1 MDLEALKDA
10 VILGDVKGSILLTE
24 VAIQAG
30 HSPQKILEEALAP
43 AMEIVGDKF
52 RCNEVYVPEVLVA
65 ARAMKKSLALLKPL
79 LTQTGVK
86 PVATAVIGTVKGDLH
101 DIGKNLVCMML
112 EGAGFEVVDAGAD
125 VAPEKFVQAVKETK
139 AQILGISSLLT
150 TTMLGMKDVLRAL
163 EQADLRKQVKVMV
176 GGAPVTQSFADG
188 SAPTPTARTPQWRR
202 TRPRSCSA
210 SDKSEKR
217 FGPRT
222 SCHDRGGAGVR
233 EFLSMSHEPRAT
245 SRSKRHLI
253 ACEVFRD
260 EFEAVCPPEM
270 ARTYLE
276 QGLHRTPGKMPAAI
290 QAVMDGLPADTEP

>member
-1 MDLEALKDA
+1 MDLDALKEA

-30 HSPQKILEEALAP
+30 HSPQKILDEALAP

-112 EGAGFEVVDAGAD
+112 EGAGFEVVDVGAD
-125 VAPEKFVQAVKETK
+125 VTPEKFVQAVKDTK
-139 AQILGISSLLT
+139 AQILGISTLLT

-176 GGAPVTQSFADG
+176 GGAPVTQSFADEIG
-188 SAPTPTARTPQWRR
+188 ADAYGESAAV
-202 TRPRSCSA
+202 A
-210 SDKSEKR
+210 ADKAKELL
-217 FGPRT
+217 GI
-222 SCHDRGGAGVR
+222 G
-233 EFLSMSHEPRAT
+233 
-245 SRSKRHLI
+245 
-253 ACEVFRD
+253 
-260 EFEAVCPPEM
+260 
-270 ARTYLE
+270 
-276 QGLHRTPGKMPAAI
+276 
-290 QAVMDGLPADTEP
+290 

>member
-1 MDLEALKDA
+1 M
-10 VILGDVKGSILLTE
+10 TE

-30 HSPQKILEEALAP
+30 HSPQRILEEALAP

-112 EGAGFEVVDAGAD
+112 EGAGFEVVDVGAD
-125 VAPEKFVQAVKETK
+125 VAPEKFVQAVKDTK

-150 TTMLGMKDVLRAL
+150 TTMLGMKDILMAL

-176 GGAPVTQSFADG
+176 GGAPVTQSFADEIG
-188 SAPTPTARTPQWRR
+188 ADAYGESAAV
-202 TRPRSCSA
+202 A
-210 SDKSEKR
+210 ADKAKELL
-217 FGPRT
+217 GI
-222 SCHDRGGAGVR
+222 G
-233 EFLSMSHEPRAT
+233 
-245 SRSKRHLI
+245 
-253 ACEVFRD
+253 
-260 EFEAVCPPEM
+260 
-270 ARTYLE
+270 
-276 QGLHRTPGKMPAAI
+276 
-290 QAVMDGLPADTEP
+290 

>member
-1 MDLEALKDA
+1 MDLEALKEA
-10 VILGDVKGSILLTE
+10 VILGDVKGSSLLTE

-30 HSPQKILEEALAP
+30 HSPQKILDEALAP

-112 EGAGFEVVDAGAD
+112 EGAGFEVVDVGAD
-125 VAPEKFVQAVKETK
+125 VAPEKFVQALKDTK
-139 AQILGISSLLT
+139 AQILGISTLLT

-176 GGAPVTQSFADG
+176 GGAPVTQSFADEIG
-188 SAPTPTARTPQWRR
+188 ADAYGESAAV
-202 TRPRSCSA
+202 A
-210 SDKSEKR
+210 V
-217 FGPRT
+217 
-222 SCHDRGGAGVR
+222 DRAKELLG
-233 EFLSMSHEPRAT
+233 
-245 SRSKRHLI
+245 I
-253 ACEVFRD
+253 
-260 EFEAVCPPEM
+260 
-270 ARTYLE
+270 
-276 QGLHRTPGKMPAAI
+276 GLR
-290 QAVMDGLPADTEP
+290 

>member
-1 MDLEALKDA
+1 MDLDALKEA
-10 VILGDVKGSILLTE
+10 VILGDVKGSNLLTE

-112 EGAGFEVVDAGAD
+112 EGAGFEVVDVGAD
-125 VAPEKFVQAVKETK
+125 VAPEKFVQAVKDTK
-139 AQILGISSLLT
+139 AQILGISTLLT

-176 GGAPVTQSFADG
+176 GGAPVTQSFADEIG
-188 SAPTPTARTPQWRR
+188 ADAYGEN
-202 TRPRSCSA
+202 A
-210 SDKSEKR
+210 AVAADKAKELL
-217 FGPRT
+217 GI
-222 SCHDRGGAGVR
+222 G
-233 EFLSMSHEPRAT
+233 
-245 SRSKRHLI
+245 
-253 ACEVFRD
+253 
-260 EFEAVCPPEM
+260 
-270 ARTYLE
+270 
-276 QGLHRTPGKMPAAI
+276 
-290 QAVMDGLPADTEP
+290 

>member
-1 MDLEALKDA
+1 MDLDALKEA
-10 VILGDVKGSILLTE
+10 VILGDVKGSSLLTE

-30 HSPQKILEEALAP
+30 HSPRKILEEALAP

-112 EGAGFEVVDAGAD
+112 EGAGFEVVDVGAD
-125 VAPEKFVQAVKETK
+125 VTPEKFVQAVKDTK
-139 AQILGISSLLT
+139 AQILGISTLLT

-176 GGAPVTQSFADG
+176 GGAPVTQSFADEIG
-188 SAPTPTARTPQWRR
+188 ADAYGESAAV
-202 TRPRSCSA
+202 A
-210 SDKSEKR
+210 ADKAKELL
-217 FGPRT
+217 GI
-222 SCHDRGGAGVR
+222 G
-233 EFLSMSHEPRAT
+233 
-245 SRSKRHLI
+245 
-253 ACEVFRD
+253 
-260 EFEAVCPPEM
+260 
-270 ARTYLE
+270 
-276 QGLHRTPGKMPAAI
+276 
-290 QAVMDGLPADTEP
+290 